1 MENFNC
7 NIRFAKGYNLKILI
21 QNVHEKIKIGK
32 NFAKGFNL
40 KVHLQNVHEIENIN
54 TKPNVYEP
62 INDIMEIIGTLRN
75 TKFKCKICEKEII
88 EKINFKMHI
97 KMSIE
102 DLKKYKCD
110 DYGKNF
116 TQNIGLKGHIT

>member
-7 NIRFAKGYNLKILI
+7 NIRFAKGYNLNVLI
-21 QNVHEKIKIGK
+21 QNVHEKIEIGK

-40 KVHLQNVHEIENIN
+40 KVHLQNVHEIEKIS

-62 INDIMEIIGTLRN
+62 INDIMEIIGTIRN

-88 EKINFKMHI
+88 EKTNFKMHMKNVHRGI
-97 KMSIE
+97 KKIQM
-102 DLKKYKCD
+102 
-110 DYGKNF
+110 
-116 TQNIGLKGHIT
+116 

>member
-1 MENFNC
+1 MEKFNC

-40 KVHLQNVHEIENIN
+40 KVHLQNVHEIEKIS

-75 TKFKCKICEKEII
+75 TNSNVKFV
-88 EKINFKMHI
+88 
-97 KMSIE
+97 
-102 DLKKYKCD
+102 KKK
-110 DYGKNF
+110 
-116 TQNIGLKGHIT
+116 